1 MTQLQNRKNFYKGNE
16 KMEEKKRKNT
26 YTKKEIEIMQLI
38 ASGFTDREIAG
49 KIGNTFSYVRNI
61 YARLLLKTGTVNK
74 PHLISWAYREGIL
87 KI

>member
-1 MTQLQNRKNFYKGNE
+1 
-16 KMEEKKRKNT
+16 MEEKKRKNT

-49 KIGNTFSYVRNI
+49 KIGYTFSYVRNI

-74 PHLISWAYREGIL
+74 PHLVSWAYKEGIL

>member
-1 MTQLQNRKNFYKGNE
+1 
-16 KMEEKKRKNT
+16 MEEKKRINT

-74 PHLISWAYREGIL
+74 PHLISWAYKEGIL